1 MRMRRLSVTLLA
13 FMVIAGI
20 LFERPALIHAAEK
33 EQASVLLVYDSLAID
48 SAKEGNVEALLRL
61 LFSMGV
67 QVKSMPMDQYESGMM
82 HEFQNLITVR
92 NNSGYESASSKRY
105 FSDFS
110 SYTGNYLHVGYEL
123 HDSVKSS
130 LQVQL
135 TTLKIGSAKL
145 SIGPIQYADL
155 EMSFNEIP
163 VITDNAGEKLGELTI
178 PGQSQP
184 APFGVKNER
193 LAYVPY
199 FEAGTAT
206 EFAMAY
212 MLDAWLSLNADGQV
226 YVLFKEIY
234 PFSDL
239 KLLETTADR
248 LYEAGIPFIYCV
260 RPVFSNTDY
269 PAMQRYMQVLKY
281 AQSRNGTVLID
292 EPAVSPF
299 AAHQE
304 DSLQPKMSAFIDLLA
319 EQEIVPLGM
328 GTDMFSVSWQELE
341 PLLSEKWISEPLP
354 LSVAVTFD
362 FPADSKE
369 ADKVMDELHN
379 TWITYADYK
388 TGSHQT
394 VTTSHVL
401 ESDGGILKIDGQEI
415 NLNVTMADVSTD
427 YAYKEKE
434 KESLKWLFTVQNNF
448 YLVVIG
454 IALLLFSGLF
464 AAGAR
469 LYRRKFRK

>member
-1 MRMRRLSVTLLA
+1 MKMLRLSVTLLA

-20 LFERPALIHAAEK
+20 LFERLSPIHAAEK
-33 EQASVLLVYDSLAID
+33 EQTSVLLVYDSLAIG

-67 QVKSMPMDQYESGMM
+67 RVESLPMDQYESGMM
-82 HEFQNLITVR
+82 REFQNLITVR
-92 NNSGYESASSKRY
+92 NLPDYELASSENY
-105 FSDFS
+105 VSDFA
-110 SYTGNYLHVGYEL
+110 SYTGNYLHIGYEL
-123 HDSVKSS
+123 PGSVKSN
-130 LQVQL
+130 LQVQQ
-135 TTLKIGSAKL
+135 TTVKMGSARL
-145 SIGPIQYADL
+145 SIGPIRHADL
-155 EMSFNEIP
+155 AMNFNDVP
-163 VITDNAGEKLGELTI
+163 VITDAAGEKLGELTF
-178 PGQSQP
+178 PGQSQS

-206 EFAMAY
+206 EFAIAN
-212 MLDAWLSLNADGQV
+212 MLDAWLSLNAAGQV
-226 YVLFKEIY
+226 YVLFEEIY

-239 KLLETTADR
+239 KLLETAADR

-281 AQSRNGTVLID
+281 AQSRNGTVLLD
-292 EPAVSPF
+292 EPAVSP
-299 AAHQE
+299 AAALQE
-304 DSLQPKMSAFIDLLA
+304 DSLQPKMYAFIDLLA

-328 GTDMFSVSWQELE
+328 GDDMFSVSWQELQ
-341 PLLSEKWISEPLP
+341 PLLSEKWITDALP

-362 FPADSKE
+362 FPADYKE
-369 ADKVMDELHN
+369 ADTVLEELLS
-379 TWITYADYK
+379 TWITYSDYK
-388 TGSHQT
+388 AGSHQT
-394 VTTSHVL
+394 ATASHVL
-401 ESDGGILKIDGQEI
+401 ESDGGILKVDGQEI
-415 NLNVTMADVSTD
+415 NLNATMAEVSTD

-434 KESLKWLFTVQNNF
+434 KESLKWLFTVQNNV